1 MDNGKEKII
10 RNNNITITLTN
21 SENQKNNN
29 NRTSIDFGKC
39 EIELRK
45 HYNISNDKKL
55 YIKKIDVE
63 QFGFQI
69 PKVEYDIYSKLND
82 SNLIKLD
89 KLVCSNVKINI
100 DVPIKLT
107 ESLDILNSSSGY
119 YNDIC
124 YSATSD
130 SGTDISL
137 KDRKDNYIN
146 GNKAVCQDDC
156 DFSEYF
162 YDIQKPNVLVK
173 LKNLQLHLMIW
184 LLIKKIY
191 IKTL

>member
-29 NRTSIDFGKC
+29 RTSIDFGKC

-45 HYNISNDKKL
+45 YYNISNDKKL

-89 KLVCSNVKINI
+89 KLVCPNVKFNI
-100 DVPIKLT
+100 DFPIKLT
-107 ESLDILNSSSGY
+107 ESLDIFNKSSGY
-119 YNDIC
+119 I
-124 YSATSD
+124 
-130 SGTDISL
+130 
-137 KDRKDNYIN
+137 
-146 GNKAVCQDDC
+146 
-156 DFSEYF
+156 
-162 YDIQKPNVLVK
+162 
-173 LKNLQLHLMIW
+173 LQVI
-184 LLIKKIY
+184 LI
-191 IKTL
+191 LNS